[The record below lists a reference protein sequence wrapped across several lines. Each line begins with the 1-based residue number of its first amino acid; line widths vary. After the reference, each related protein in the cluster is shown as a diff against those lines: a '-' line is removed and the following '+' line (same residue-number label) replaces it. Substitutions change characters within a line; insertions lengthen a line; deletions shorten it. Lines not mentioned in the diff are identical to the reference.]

1 MTCTGSRHWSGRSI
15 TSAAHGCA
23 PPSAWPLKIHRS
35 SSGGDASELAALAAQ
50 APNDATLVVIT
61 SAVLVY
67 LPFAARMRFVE
78 TVRALDAR
86 WISLEGVRGLP
97 TVRAALP
104 DDGGSDGRFV
114 LALDE
119 VPLAFTGPHGQSLD
133 WITRS

>member
-1 MTCTGSRHWSGRSI
+1 MG
-15 TSAAHGCA
+15 
-23 PPSAWPLKIHRS
+23 
-35 SSGGDASELAALAAQ
+35 
-50 APNDATLVVIT
+50 
-61 SAVLVY
+61 
-67 LPFAARMRFVE
+67 

-133 WITRS
+133 WITGS